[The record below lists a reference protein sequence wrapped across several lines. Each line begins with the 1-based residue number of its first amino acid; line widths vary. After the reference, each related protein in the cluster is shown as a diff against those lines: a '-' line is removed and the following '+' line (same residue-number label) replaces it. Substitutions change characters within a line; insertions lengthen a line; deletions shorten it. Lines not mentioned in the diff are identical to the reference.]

1 MLDATPV
8 IQAKPPYSLEAEQ
21 ALLGAIL
28 VANEAV
34 ERVAG
39 RVEPQDFFDPLHAE
53 IFKIAVRLRS
63 EGKAITPVTLRP
75 FFEGAKPIDNET
87 TVANYLVTLMVNA
100 STLLNVASYAD
111 VIRDHAARRMLF
123 VVGEDAI
130 RNATDGV
137 ITVREAASLAVTQ
150 LDTVLSASRG
160 RGAKHKTA
168 GEAFRETLE
177 RATAADDDTVITT
190 GIPDLD
196 AVTAGGWRRKQ
207 YIIVAGRPSM
217 GKTTLATSAMLRTAK
232 AGHGVVFF
240 SLEMSTEQVAPRMLT
255 DLAYSSTRR
264 IAYSDLLAKRVNDGE
279 LQVLGQAGAVYS
291 TLPLVIEDQRGVT
304 VAEIAARVRA
314 HAQRFERDGKR
325 LGLVVIDH
333 LGFIRATGRYA
344 GSKVNEVGEISDGL
358 GTLAKEADVALMVL
372 HQLNRG
378 TEARE
383 NKRPTMADLR
393 DSGNLEQ
400 DADII
405 AFTFRESYYLERMRC
420 DAGSEAEMRRQAEL
434 EATAN
439 TMEVLLGKNRNGAPT
454 AVHLFCDMASNA
466 VRGLAR

>member
-1 MLDATPV
+1 MLDGVVTER
-8 IQAKPPYSLEAEQ
+8 KPPYSLEAEQ

-34 ERVAG
+34 ERIAG
-39 RVEPQDFFDPLHAE
+39 RVEADDFFDPLHGE
-53 IFKIAVRLRS
+53 IFKIALRMRA
-63 EGKAITPVTLRP
+63 EGKAVTPITLRP
-75 FFEGAKPIDNET
+75 YFSSAPAIDNQT
-87 TVANYLVTLMVNA
+87 TVPQYLVKLMVNA
-100 STLLNVASYAD
+100 SSLLNVASYAD
-111 VIRDHAARRMLF
+111 VIRDQAARRMLW

-130 RNATDGV
+130 NHAADGA
-137 ITVREAASLAVTQ
+137 ISVREAASLAVTQ
-150 LDTVLSASRG
+150 LDNVLSAARG
-160 RGAKHKTA
+160 RTAKHKTA

-177 RATAADDDTVITT
+177 RATSGTDDTVITT

-196 AVTAGGWRRKQ
+196 AVTGGGWRRKQ

-240 SLEMSTEQVAPRMLT
+240 SLEMPTEQVAPRMLT

-264 IAYSDLLAKRVNDGE
+264 IAYSDLLAKRISDGDLE
-279 LQVLGQAGAVYS
+279 ALGQAGAIYGS
-291 TLPLVIEDQRGVT
+291 LPMVIEDQRGVT

-344 GSKVNEVGEISDGL
+344 GSKVNEIGEISEAL
-358 GTLAKEADVALMVL
+358 GSLAKEADVALVVL

-405 AFTFRESYYLERMRC
+405 AFTFREAYYLERTRC

-439 TMEVLLGKNRNGAPT
+439 TMEVLLGKNRNGLPT
-454 AVHLFCDMASNA
+454 AVHLYCDMASNA